1 MQDEIPPRFLR
12 TLRMI
17 YWSSG
22 RKWQRI
28 PHLISVLG
36 SFARNWLILWFRRHF
51 VDRRP
56 PVAIALMDRLGDIV
70 SVEPVARYA
79 RERYPDAP
87 ILWFTTA
94 PYASLLS
101 GFRAVDRVV
110 TVRCLTEWMLLWRT
124 SPFRAVLDLHFSGV
138 YCLDCV
144 ISFPKPG
151 AAGAIT
157 AETHYLHGNQ
167 LATRCV
173 CAGIPP
179 LTRGPEL
186 VPNADA
192 RRKVDKL
199 SLPGELIVIHCTASD
214 VSREWRDENWV
225 RLVDFVAD
233 RLGRD
238 VIEVGLSP
246 RAVRAD
252 GVRRRSLCGQL
263 SPVETAELIRRARL
277 FIGIDSGPA
286 HLANAVGARALV
298 LLGHFRGLDRYMPYS
313 GAFEIGERAR
323 LLWAQGPVCS
333 LPVETVLAAV
343 SQELGAPDGI
353 DGRQRSSDEN
363 ACA

>member
-70 SVEPVARYA
+70 SVEPVGRYA

-124 SPFRAVLDLHFSGV
+124 GPFRAVLDLHFSGV

-157 AETHYLHGNQ
+157 AETHLDYGNL

-179 LTRGPEL
+179 ITQGPEL
-186 VPNADA
+186 SPDADT
-192 RRKVDKL
+192 RRKVDEL
-199 SLPGELIVIHCTASD
+199 DLPDGFVVIHCAASD
-214 VSREWRDENWV
+214 VSREWRDENWLG
-225 RLVDFVAD
+225 LVDFVAD
-233 RLGRD
+233 RLGRE
-238 VIEVGLSP
+238 VVEVGLLP
-246 RAVRAD
+246 RAVRAS
-252 GVRRRSLCGQL
+252 GERRRNLCGQL
-263 SPVETAELIRRARL
+263 SPVETAEVIRRARL
-277 FIGIDSGPA
+277 FIGIESGPA
-286 HLANAVGARALV
+286 HLANAVGTRGII
-298 LLGHFRGLDRYMPYS
+298 LLGRFRGLERYMVYS
-313 GAFEIGERAR
+313 GAFETGERAR
-323 LLWAQGPVCS
+323 LLWAEGPTCS
-333 LPVETVLAAV
+333 LPFETVLAAV
-343 SQELGAPDGI
+343 SRELGAPDGI
-353 DGRQRSSDEN
+353 AGRQRSSEED
-363 ACA
+363 ARA